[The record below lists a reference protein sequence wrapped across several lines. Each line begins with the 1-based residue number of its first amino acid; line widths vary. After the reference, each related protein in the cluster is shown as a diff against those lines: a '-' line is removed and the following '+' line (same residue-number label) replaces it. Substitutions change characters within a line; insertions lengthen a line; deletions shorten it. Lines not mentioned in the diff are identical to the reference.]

1 MPVRSVLRGVAMT
14 SRVLPSDSLRLKTAL
29 LTWGVQPAV
38 PAPRSTSGVRV
49 RQRFLTEAPLKNR
62 PILERKKE
70 KVSFNL

>member
-1 MPVRSVLRGVAMT
+1 MT
-14 SRVLPSDSLRLKTAL
+14 SGVLPSDSLGLKTAL

-62 PILERKKE
+62 PILGKKE
-70 KVSFNL
+70 EKGNFNL